1 MSGIKLKTCDASLKA
16 LIFGMQLGNVF
27 FANGS
32 SGDDN
37 ATGVDQQHAVKTPN
51 AAMLKTVSA
60 NHDHILMF
68 GTFTQV
74 ASLAIASSHVSI
86 IGIGGGGMKNEA
98 GRGAVWTCLA
108 TDDSIIPATTA
119 DYLEIAGILFNQSAT
134 DHILIDD
141 AGATDGFFHD
151 NTIFGSTTASDAVRL
166 DLEGARWTIND
177 NIFTLCKLSI
187 DVAAAMCVIKRNVIT
202 DVDIAA
208 KGVVIGAS
216 AHYCIVEGND
226 FNLSGGSGDIGIT
239 IASSADSTLV
249 KDNTFDDGI
258 SDCISDAGT
267 ATNFV
272 NNIQSGLTG
281 TSGSSLALIVEN

>member
-119 DYLEIAGILFNQSAT
+119 DYLEIAGILFNQNAT

-141 AGATDGFFHD
+141 AGATDGFFHH

-166 DLEGARWTIND
+166 DLEGKRWAIND
-177 NIFTLCKLSI
+177 NIFHLCKLPI
-187 DVAAAMCVIKRNVIT
+187 DVVGSECVIKRNHINSINT
-202 DVDIAA
+202 GA
-208 KGVVIGAS
+208 KGVVIGAT
-216 AHYCIVEGND
+216 AHRAIVANNWFG
-226 FNLSGGSGDIGIT
+226 LSGGSSDVGIT
-239 IASSADSTLV
+239 ITSSADCCQLL
-249 KDNTFDDGI
+249 DNDFDADCSDPI
-258 SDCISDAGT
+258 SDSGTTTLMVGNRVAGLGG
-267 ATNFV
+267 AT
-272 NNIQSGLTG
+272 GA
-281 TSGSSLALIVEN
+281 SLVPFTE